1 MNYYANC
8 VSERE
13 FNYQGLCSY
22 VVCTLMFGLA
32 FVMISIILFKL
43 TMAILWS
50 MRWHLRSLLAMKII
64 LTTFLAYKSFV
75 GELIFIVSALK
86 ASQLLN
92 WPKGQTNS
100 KWFFQADVS
109 SKKRMIK
116 FDLFSFVFWKKVK
129 TPKRHLEINWSLVQY
144 S

>member
-1 MNYYANC
+1 MSLTIIVYDPM
-8 VSERE
+8 
-13 FNYQGLCSY
+13 L
-22 VVCTLMFGLA
+22 FGLV

-92 WPKGQTNS
+92 WPS
-100 KWFFQADVS
+100 KIQGLPTDSA
-109 SKKRMIK
+109 K
-116 FDLFSFVFWKKVK
+116 
-129 TPKRHLEINWSLVQY
+129 
-144 S
+144 

>member
-1 MNYYANC
+1 MVYDPM
-8 VSERE
+8 
-13 FNYQGLCSY
+13 L
-22 VVCTLMFGLA
+22 FGLV

-92 WPKGQTNS
+92 WPSKINS
-100 KWFFQADVS
+100 RFAN
-109 SKKRMIK
+109 RMCKIIIIK
-116 FDLFSFVFWKKVK
+116 V
-129 TPKRHLEINWSLVQY
+129 IIVQMRQ
-144 S
+144 